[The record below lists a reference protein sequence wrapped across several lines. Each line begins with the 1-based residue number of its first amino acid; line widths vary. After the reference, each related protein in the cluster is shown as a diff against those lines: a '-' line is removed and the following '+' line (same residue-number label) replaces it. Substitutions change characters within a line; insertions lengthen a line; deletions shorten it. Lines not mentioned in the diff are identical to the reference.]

1 MTLLDLILILAL
13 LAALGWMLW
22 LTRQLRI
29 VELREPPPTEEFP
42 PLFRATTAAL
52 DAGLVVLDEERAVHY
67 LNPQA
72 EELLDTNSADAI
84 GQSLITL
91 VRDYHADALVGE
103 VLRESEARE
112 LVLRPLM
119 SGRTLRLRALPLATD
134 EMRGALLVIRDV
146 TQLSML
152 ERARRD
158 MVANVSHELRTPLA
172 SIKLLVE
179 TLQSE
184 PPPPIARRM
193 LSQMVQEVDAVMQL
207 VDELHELSQIESGRV
222 ALQLAPTSL
231 APVVARALERIRP
244 QAERKALHISAQVSD
259 RLPPALM
266 DADRIGQVL
275 LNLLHNAVKFT
286 PASGDISIRAFVIT
300 IGPEAQRVGY
310 VERRSPL
317 MAGGPA
323 GAPAINGER
332 RHTPPPL
339 ARQGRPTVDVP
350 QPLAPGDWMLL
361 TVTDTGIGIPA
372 EDLPRI
378 FERFYKVDRART
390 RNASG
395 TGLGLAIAKHLI
407 EGHGGSIWATSTEG
421 AGSTFFFA
429 SLPPDNRRPMKGMG
443 RWSGHDISCPFGHR
457 GTICRARSVVGG

>member
-1 MTLLDLILILAL
+1 MTILDITLIALL
-13 LAALGWMLW
+13 LAALGWALW
-22 LTRQLRI
+22 LWQRLRTA
-29 VELREPPPTEEFP
+29 EQREQIPVEEFP
-42 PLFRATTAAL
+42 PLFRAATAAL
-52 DAGLVVLDEERAVHY
+52 DAGLVVLDEERAIHY

-72 EELLDTNSADAI
+72 EALLDTSRLSAI
-84 GQSLITL
+84 GQSLITV
-91 VRDYHADALVGE
+91 VRDHEADALVSE
-103 VLRESEARE
+103 ALRESEARE
-112 LVLRPLM
+112 MVLRPLR
-119 SGRTLRLRALPLATD
+119 SGRTLRLRAQPLDTD
-134 EMRGALLVIRDV
+134 GMRGAVLIIRDV

-184 PPPPIARRM
+184 PPAAIAQRM
-193 LSQMVQEVDAVMQL
+193 LSQMAQEVDAVTQL

-222 ALQLAPTSL
+222 ALQLSPTVL
-231 APVVARALERIRP
+231 EPVVARALERIRP
-244 QAERKALHISAQVSD
+244 QAERKSLHISAQVSGH
-259 RLPPALM
+259 LPPVLM
-266 DADRIGQVL
+266 DADRVGQVL

-286 PASGDISIRAFVIT
+286 PAGGDIRIRAFVIT
-300 IGPEAQRVGY
+300 IGPTTGRVGY
-310 VERRSPL
+310 IERRLPGE
-317 MAGGPA
+317 AAPA
-323 GAPAINGER
+323 GMER
-332 RHTPPPL
+332 RRTAPPPL

-361 TVTDTGIGIPA
+361 TVADSGIGIPP

-407 EGHGGSIWATSTEG
+407 EGHGGSIWATSAEG
-421 AGSTFFFA
+421 ASSTFFFA
-429 SLPPDNRRPMKGMG
+429 LPL
-443 RWSGHDISCPFGHR
+443 
-457 GTICRARSVVGG
+457 A

>member
-1 MTLLDLILILAL
+1 MTLLDLILVLAL
-13 LAALGWMLW
+13 LAALGWALW

-52 DAGLVVLDEERAVHY
+52 DAGLVVLDEERTVHY

-72 EELLDTNSADAI
+72 EALLDTNSADAI

-134 EMRGALLVIRDV
+134 EMRGAMLVIRDV

-184 PPPPIARRM
+184 PPPPIAQRM
-193 LSQMVQEVDAVMQL
+193 LSQMAQEVDAVTQL

-300 IGPEAQRVGY
+300 IGPDAQRVGY
-310 VERRSPL
+310 VERRLRPEGTLAEPS
-317 MAGGPA
+317 AV
-323 GAPAINGER
+323 NEER

-339 ARQGRPTVDVP
+339 ARQGRPTVDVQ

-429 SLPPDNRRPMKGMG
+429 LP
-443 RWSGHDISCPFGHR
+443 
-457 GTICRARSVVGG
+457 TA

>member
-1 MTLLDLILILAL
+1 MSALSTILTIALA
-13 LAALGWMLW
+13 AALGWALW
-22 LTRQLRI
+22 LWRHRNVV
-29 VELREPPPTEEFP
+29 VESPPQRDLFSPV
-42 PLFRATTAAL
+42 FRAAADAL
-52 DAGLVVLDEERAVHY
+52 DSGLIVLDQDRQVRY
-67 LNPQA
+67 LNQQA
-72 EELLDTNSADAI
+72 EALLGIASDEAL
-84 GQSLITL
+84 GEGLITL
-91 VRDYHADALVGE
+91 VRDYQADALVQE
-103 VLRESEARE
+103 VLRDDEARE
-112 LVLRPLM
+112 IVLQPLNG
-119 SGRTLRLRALPLATD
+119 GRTLRLRARRLDAS
-134 EMRGALLVIRDV
+134 EMRGAVLLIRDV
-146 TQLSML
+146 TQLNLL

-184 PPPPIARRM
+184 PPPPIAQRM
-193 LSQMVQEVDAVMQL
+193 LSQMAQEVDAVTQL

-300 IGPEAQRVGY
+300 IGPDAQRVGY
-310 VERRSPL
+310 VERRLRPEGTLAEPS
-317 MAGGPA
+317 AV
-323 GAPAINGER
+323 NEER

-339 ARQGRPTVDVP
+339 ARQGRPTVDVQ

-429 SLPPDNRRPMKGMG
+429 LP
-443 RWSGHDISCPFGHR
+443 
-457 GTICRARSVVGG
+457 TA